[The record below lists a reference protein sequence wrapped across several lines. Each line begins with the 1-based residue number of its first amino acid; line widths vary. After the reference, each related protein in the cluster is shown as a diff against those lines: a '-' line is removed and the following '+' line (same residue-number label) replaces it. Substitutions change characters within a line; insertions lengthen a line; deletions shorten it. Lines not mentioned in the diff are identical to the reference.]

1 MNDFIQAEEY
11 LPRKLKENCDE
22 FNKFLLGN
30 VLASMEVPPSQL
42 DIEKSMQFACD
53 EVKSGFQMDC
63 NIFRESSLQRS
74 AHFSEMVAKVLAK
87 RLDKIDRIAN
97 HKHDLFQIKYKKN
110 GGGVV
115 DEFTLCKWMLE
126 KDEL

>member
-11 LPRKLKENCDE
+11 LTRKLKENIDE

-74 AHFSEMVAKVLAK
+74 AHFSEMVSKVFT
-87 RLDKIDRIAN
+87 RGLDKIDRLTN
-97 HKHDLFQIKYKKN
+97 HKHDLFQIKHKKN
-110 GGGVV
+110 AGGAF
-115 DEFTLCKWMLE
+115 DEFTLCC
-126 KDEL
+126 